1 MKKVFLLLIVLVLT
15 ACDNPFKK
23 YEESFDALTAALTMA
38 DKVDTINTIID
49 RIDNT
54 GTVDYTQLTVQD
66 IQDITASLEY
76 INENLDN
83 PQIQAILTSYAEQ
96 YDGET
101 LLETINSIEIDS
113 DIVNTNITGVTV
125 EQKEEII
132 TLLSNITEQLT
143 KLYA

>member
-1 MKKVFLLLIVLVLT
+1 MKKIFLLLIVLVLV

-23 YEESFDALTAALTMA
+23 YEESFDALSAAITISEE
-38 DKVDTINTIID
+38 VETINTIID

-66 IQDITASLEY
+66 IQDITDSLEY

-83 PQIQAILTSYAEQ
+83 PQIQAILTSYAQQ

-101 LLETINSIEIDS
+101 LLETVNSIEI
-113 DIVNTNITGVTV
+113 N
-125 EQKEEII
+125 K
-132 TLLSNITEQLT
+132 
-143 KLYA
+143 Y

>member
-23 YEESFDALTAALTMA
+23 YEESFDALTAALTIA
-38 DKVDTINTIID
+38 DKVDNINIIID

-54 GTVDYTQLTVQD
+54 GDVDYTQLTAQD

>member
-15 ACDNPFKK
+15 VCDNPFKK

>member
-1 MKKVFLLLIVLVLT
+1 MKKIFLLLMVLVLT

-23 YEESFDALTAALTMA
+23 YEESFDALTAALTIA
-38 DKVDTINTIID
+38 DKVDNINIIID

-54 GTVDYTQLTVQD
+54 GDVDYTQLTAQD

>member
-1 MKKVFLLLIVLVLT
+1 
-15 ACDNPFKK
+15 
-23 YEESFDALTAALTMA
+23 MA